1 MYEVEGTDMSVKR
14 PADISYELAQAALPA
29 LVAEFGPEAKARAIV
44 LGKLAQREVIVCFHC
59 KAENKIPSDDM
70 RMFLCCECRKQIWVT
85 ADTNFR
91 RVRLFFVRLGIM
103 RLQEMGICINAN
115 QASKLFCVS
124 YDTVSRFYKQLG
136 ISVISLLPDRSV
148 EVPTSFS
155 TSVVCRRTRQTQA
168 EKAPF
173 EEEFEMQKNAA
184 ASSDSPFQMSAAAS
198 NSPFSELELQ
208 ILEMLKGKT
217 VSLEELITEIR
228 ASSAS
233 ISSALTMLELSGHI
247 KASFGNKFSLANSL
261 CLKGLDCGE
270 KEKVI
275 AESFNQFIKDYF
287 QGIGRKNLQVYSSFN
302 WFAFDRN
309 FWSIDRLRDF
319 FISFPYIPYE
329 EIRDFVTPLSF
340 KIVPRFDSS

>member
-1 MYEVEGTDMSVKR
+1 MYEFEGTDMSVKR
-14 PADISYELAQAALPA
+14 PADIAYELAQAALPA
-29 LVAEFGPEAKARAIV
+29 LLAEFGPEAKAKSIV
-44 LGKLAQREVIVCFHC
+44 LGKLAQREIIVCAHC
-59 KAENKIPSDDM
+59 RAENKIPSEEI

-91 RVRLFFVRLGIM
+91 GVRLFFVRLGIM

-115 QASKLFCVS
+115 QASKLFGVS
-124 YDTVSRFYKQLG
+124 YNTVSRFYKKLG
-136 ISVISLLPDRSV
+136 ISVISLMPDRCV

-155 TSVVCRRTRQTQA
+155 ISVVCRRTRQTQA

-184 ASSDSPFQMSAAAS
+184 ESPDSPFRMSIDAL
-198 NSPFSELELQ
+198 NSTLSELELQ
-208 ILEMLKGKT
+208 ILEMLKDKT
-217 VSLEELITEIR
+217 VSLEELVAEIK

-261 CLKGLDCGE
+261 SLKNLDCGE
-270 KEKVI
+270 KEKAI

-309 FWSIDRLRDF
+309 FWSINRLRDF
-319 FISFPYIPYE
+319 FITFPYIPYE
-329 EIRDFVTPLSF
+329 EILDFVTPLTF